1 MLVFGGAL
9 NSFSAQIMSIRN
21 ILKRAPVTL
30 IGIPALIGLTLYT
43 HDVFMVFFTIG
54 GLLILG
60 EAYRMARPNGT
71 EPNIWAGY
79 LLYLG
84 LVGDQLLGNGQY
96 LGVLLIVFI
105 LVLMTWEMFRK
116 KPHVMENVGT
126 TFFAAVF
133 VGLAMSYFILLQ
145 QLGFDGK
152 GGHLG
157 GYAVLTVFIGVWTCD
172 TMAYFIG
179 SAIGKHKIF
188 PRVSPNKSWEGS
200 ISGLVGSFVALLL
213 IVRAGWL
220 PGLDYIDALWLGLI
234 AGVAG
239 QIGDFAESLVK
250 RDVGVKDSSNL
261 LPGHGGA
268 WDRLDSILFAAPLS
282 YLYLTYVVGL

>member
-1 MLVFGGAL
+1 MSL
-9 NSFSAQIMSIRN
+9 NN
-21 ILKRAPVTL
+21 IIKRAPVTI
-30 IGIPALIGLTLYT
+30 IGIPALVGFTLYT
-43 HDVFMVFFTIG
+43 HDVFMVFFTIA

-71 EPNIWAGY
+71 EPNVWFGY
-79 LLYLG
+79 LVYLA
-84 LVGDQLLGNGQY
+84 LVGDQLLGDGSN
-96 LGVLLIVFI
+96 LGAISIVTLLI
-105 LVLMTWEMFRK
+105 LMIWEMFRK
-116 KPHVMENVGT
+116 KPHVMENVAV

-133 VGLAMSYFILLQ
+133 VGMAMSYFILLQ
-145 QLGFDGK
+145 QLGYEGR
-152 GGHLG
+152 GGNLG
-157 GYAVLTVFIGVWTCD
+157 GYAVLTVFIGVWSCD
-172 TMAYFIG
+172 TLAYFIG

-200 ISGLVGSFVALLL
+200 ISGLIGSFIALIL

-220 PGLDYIDALWLGLI
+220 PGLDYTDALILGLI
-234 AGVAG
+234 TGVAG
-239 QIGDFAESLVK
+239 QLGDFAESLVK

-282 YLYLTYVVGL
+282 YLYLSLVVGL

>member
-1 MLVFGGAL
+1 
-9 NSFSAQIMSIRN
+9 MSLKNVI
-21 ILKRAPVTL
+21 KRAPVTI
-30 IGIPALIGLTLYT
+30 IGIPTLIGFTLYT
-43 HDVFMVFFTIG
+43 YDVFMVFFTIAG
-54 GLLILG
+54 ILILG

-71 EPNIWAGY
+71 DPNVWLGFPFY
-79 LLYLG
+79 LA
-84 LVGDQLLGNGQY
+84 LVGDQLLLGGQY
-96 LGVLLIVFI
+96 LGPIMIISI
-105 LVLMTWEMFRK
+105 LVMMTWEMFRNK
-116 KPHVMENVGT
+116 AHVLENIAT

-133 VGLAMSYFILLQ
+133 VGLAMAYFIKLQ
-145 QLGFDGK
+145 QLGYDGA

-172 TMAYFIG
+172 TLAYFVG
-179 SAIGKHKIF
+179 SAIGKHKVF

-200 ISGLVGSFVALLL
+200 ISGLIGSLIVLLL
-213 IVRAGWL
+213 IVEAGWL
-220 PGLDYIDALWLGLI
+220 PGLNYFDAVVLGLI

-239 QIGDFAESLVK
+239 QVGDFAESLVK

-282 YLYLTYVVGL
+282 YLYLSLVVGL

>member
-1 MLVFGGAL
+1 
-9 NSFSAQIMSIRN
+9 MSLKNVI
-21 ILKRAPVTL
+21 KRAPVTI
-30 IGIPALIGLTLYT
+30 IGIPTLIGFTLYT
-43 HDVFMVFFTIG
+43 HDVFMIFFTIA

-60 EAYRMARPNGT
+60 EAYRIARPNGT
-71 EPNIWAGY
+71 DPNVWLGFAIY
-79 LLYLG
+79 LA
-84 LVGDQLLGNGQY
+84 LVGDQLLRQGQN
-96 LGVLLIVFI
+96 LGPILIIATLL
-105 LVLMTWEMFRK
+105 LLTWEMFRK
-116 KPHVMENVGT
+116 KNHVLENIAT

-133 VGLAMSYFILLQ
+133 VGLAMSFFIKLQ
-145 QLGFDGK
+145 QLGYTGS

-172 TMAYFIG
+172 TLAYFVG

-200 ISGLVGSFVALLL
+200 VAGMIGSLIVLLL
-213 IVRAGWL
+213 IVKADWL
-220 PGLDYIDALWLGLI
+220 PGLDYFDAVMLGLI
-234 AGVAG
+234 TGVAG
-239 QIGDFAESLVK
+239 QAGDFAESLVK

-282 YLYLTYVVGL
+282 YLYLYLVVGL

>member
-1 MLVFGGAL
+1 
-9 NSFSAQIMSIRN
+9 MSLKNVI
-21 ILKRAPVTL
+21 KRAPVTI
-30 IGIPALIGLTLYT
+30 IGIPTLIGFTLYT
-43 HDVFMVFFTIG
+43 YDVFMVFFAVA

-71 EPNIWAGY
+71 DPNIWLGFA
-79 LLYLG
+79 LYLG
-84 LVGDQLLGNGQY
+84 VMGDQLLGQGTL
-96 LGVLLIVFI
+96 LGPLLIFSVLL
-105 LVLMTWEMFRK
+105 LLTWEMFRRK
-116 KPHVMENVGT
+116 RHVLENTAT

-133 VGLAMSYFILLQ
+133 VALAMSYFIKLQ
-145 QLGFDGK
+145 QLGYAGT

-172 TMAYFIG
+172 SLAYFVG

-200 ISGLVGSFVALLL
+200 LAGMFGAIIVLLI
-213 IVRAGWL
+213 IVRANWL
-220 PGLDYIDALWLGLI
+220 PGLSDVDGLVLGLI
-234 AGVAG
+234 TGVAG
-239 QIGDFAESLVK
+239 QLGDFAESLVK

-282 YLYLTYVVGL
+282 YLYLSLVLGL